1 MLFEIT
7 DCKVRTNGLGSS
19 PRGKVVYLSG
29 LCIQVPEP
37 MVIGLH
43 PEVLVLV
50 NIQTLDGTLDTPF
63 VQPLLSMTIARFCHW
78 IKDGVLYTMP

>member
-1 MLFEIT
+1 M
-7 DCKVRTNGLGSS
+7 RTS
-19 PRGKVVYLSG
+19 PDGKVVYLSG
-29 LCIQVPEP
+29 LWVQVPEP